1 MPPVPDPMKQY
12 ILLTGLVLASVSSF
26 AQQAS
31 GRTPES
37 EPTAEEIQTI
47 RKILELPPE
56 RLARMRTSIEKM
68 ERMSPESRRDFAAKL
83 AKYETATVE
92 ERHKIMKEMRE
103 RGGFGSRVLE
113 HHFKML
119 TPEETKTERARI
131 QALTPE
137 QRMEFI
143 RKLAEQY
150 GPEFA
155 KDKDKAKASE
165 TKEGEKKRRKLAEGE
180 APAAPA
186 PLVPSKQ

>member
-1 MPPVPDPMKQY
+1 MKKRLLLSAL
-12 ILLTGLVLASVSSF
+12 ILAASGSF

-31 GRTPES
+31 GRAPDS

-56 RLARMRTSIEKM
+56 RLARMRSAIEKM
-68 ERMSPESRRDFAAKL
+68 ERMSPESRRDFAANL
-83 AKYETATVE
+83 AKYETATTE

-103 RGGFGSRVLE
+103 RGGFGARVLE

-119 TPEETKTERARI
+119 TPEEAKAERARI

-155 KDKDKAKASE
+155 KDKAKADKAKTGE
-165 TKEGEKKRRKLAEGE
+165 TKDGEKKRRKLPEGE

-186 PLVPSKQ
+186 AAPKQ

>member
-1 MPPVPDPMKQY
+1 MPPALDPMNKF
-12 ILLTGLVLASVSSF
+12 IMLAALVLASASSL
-26 AQQAS
+26 AQQVS
-31 GRTPES
+31 GRAPES

-47 RKILELPPE
+47 RKILELSPE
-56 RLARMRTSIEKM
+56 RLARMRSSIEKM

-83 AKYETATVE
+83 AKYETATTE

-103 RGGFGSRVLE
+103 RGGYGSRVLE

-119 TPEETKTERARI
+119 TPDEVKTERARI

-155 KDKDKAKASE
+155 KDKEKAKPGE

-180 APAAPA
+180 APAASSPV
-186 PLVPSKQ
+186 VPSKQ